1 MKIIR
6 LYNEKGEHIL
16 SIVDEPAFCV
26 NIDLATPDGN
36 VEYCGVPRDLFETLS
51 KHFIVEEE

>member
-6 LYNEKGEHIL
+6 FYNEKGEHIL
-16 SIVDEPAFCV
+16 SLVDEPVYCNEV
-26 NIDLATPDGN
+26 DLASPDGD

-51 KHFIVEEE
+51 KHFIVETE